1 MFGSNGGG
9 EVNRVAKARLMTL
22 LIAAVML
29 AALLAGVK
37 HGTGMN
43 DGGYW

>member
-1 MFGSNGGG
+1 M
-9 EVNRVAKARLMTL
+9 L

-29 AALLAGVK
+29 AALLAGV
-37 HGTGMN
+37 HGSGMN

>member
-1 MFGSNGGG
+1 MT
-9 EVNRVAKARLMTL
+9 KARLFTI

-29 AALLAGVK
+29 AALLAGPK
-37 HGTGMN
+37 LGTGMN

>member
-1 MFGSNGGG
+1 MTQ
-9 EVNRVAKARLMTL
+9 ARLYML

-29 AALLAGVK
+29 AALLAGTK
-37 HGTGMN
+37 HGTGMS

>member
-1 MFGSNGGG
+1 MS
-9 EVNRVAKARLMTL
+9 KARLYTL

-29 AALLAGVK
+29 AALLAGTK

>member
-1 MFGSNGGG
+1 VYTVSN
-9 EVNRVAKARLMTL
+9 ARIITL
-22 LIAAVML
+22 LIAAIML

-37 HGTGMN
+37 HGTGMS